1 MLDTRT
7 PTGPLYRIAWGTEP
21 WEYPDWKRAGTD
33 SSSQA
38 HTFGNRFDDPNA
50 EYRVLYAS
58 SQLVSCYV
66 EVLARL
72 RPDYA
77 LLAELRAMDG
87 EDDYQQIGVIPDE
100 WFESRFIGTAEVGGN
115 YADLYSPAW
124 VSHLRSRLQP
134 LCVELGLS
142 DFDLSVLIQATK
154 RIVTQKASSIVYD
167 LGAFAGIYYASRH
180 GLGFENW
187 ALFEFKAIINPSD
200 TGPAGLGPTWVPIV
214 PETIQKHGTACR
226 TN

>member
-1 MLDTRT
+1 LLNTRT
-7 PTGPLYRIAWGTEP
+7 PTGPLYRIAWGTEL

-33 SSSQA
+33 SSSLA

-66 EVLARL
+66 EVLARF

-87 EDDYQQIGVIPDE
+87 EDDYQQIGIVPDE
-100 WFESRFIGTAEVGGN
+100 WFENRFIGTAEVQGN

-124 VSHLRSRLQP
+124 VSLLHSRLQP
-134 LCVELGLS
+134 LRVELGLL
-142 DFDLSVLIQATK
+142 DFDVSVLMQAAK
-154 RIVTQKASSIVYD
+154 RIITQRASGIVND
-167 LGAFAGIYYASRH
+167 LGAFAGISYASRH
-180 GLGFENW
+180 GLGLENW
-187 ALFEFKAIINPSD
+187 ALFEFKAIINPLIPVQRVSKND
-200 TGPAGLGPTWVPIV
+200 PSL
-214 PETIQKHGTACR
+214 IQSLEILNLAVAE
-226 TN
+226 

>member
-1 MLDTRT
+1 MLNTRT
-7 PTGPLYRIAWGTEP
+7 PTGPLYRIARGTEP

-33 SSSQA
+33 SSSLA

-50 EYRVLYAS
+50 EYRVIYAS

-66 EVLARL
+66 EVLARF

-87 EDDYQQIGVIPDE
+87 EDDYQQVGVIPDE

-115 YADLYSPAW
+115 YADLYRPAW
-124 VSHLRSRLQP
+124 VSYLRSRLQP

-142 DFDLSVLIQATK
+142 DFDVSDLIQATK
-154 RIVTQKASSIVYD
+154 RIVTQRASSIVYD

-180 GLGFENW
+180 GVGLENW
-187 ALFEFKAIINPSD
+187 ALFEFKAIINPLIPVQRVSKND
-200 TGPAGLGPTWVPIV
+200 SSLTQALEILHLGVA
-214 PETIQKHGTACR
+214 E
-226 TN
+226 

>member
-1 MLDTRT
+1 LLNTRT

-33 SSSQA
+33 ASSLA

-66 EVLARL
+66 EVLARF

-87 EDDYQQIGVIPDE
+87 E
-100 WFESRFIGTAEVGGN
+100 
-115 YADLYSPAW
+115 
-124 VSHLRSRLQP
+124 
-134 LCVELGLS
+134 
-142 DFDLSVLIQATK
+142 ATK
-154 RIVTQKASSIVYD
+154 RIVTQRASSIVYD
-167 LGAFAGIYYASRH
+167 LGAFAGIYYDSRH
-180 GLGFENW
+180 GLGLENW
-187 ALFEFKAIINPSD
+187 ALFEFKAIINPLIPVQRVSKND
-200 TGPAGLGPTWVPIV
+200 PSLKQALEILHLAVA
-214 PETIQKHGTACR
+214 E
-226 TN
+226 

>member
-1 MLDTRT
+1 MLNTRT
-7 PTGPLYRIAWGTEP
+7 PTGPLYRIARGTEP

-33 SSSQA
+33 SSSLA

-50 EYRVLYAS
+50 EYRVIYAS

-66 EVLARL
+66 EVLARF

-77 LLAELRAMDG
+77 LLAELRAMEG
-87 EDDYQQIGVIPDE
+87 EDDYQQVGVIPDE

-115 YADLYSPAW
+115 YADLYRPAW
-124 VSHLRSRLQP
+124 VSYLRSRLQP

-142 DFDLSVLIQATK
+142 DFDVSDLIQATK
-154 RIVTQKASSIVYD
+154 RIVTQRASSIVYD

-180 GLGFENW
+180 GVGLENW
-187 ALFEFKAIINPSD
+187 ALFEFKAIINPLIPVQRVSKND
-200 TGPAGLGPTWVPIV
+200 SSLTQALEILHLGVA
-214 PETIQKHGTACR
+214 E
-226 TN
+226 

>member
-1 MLDTRT
+1 LLNTRT
-7 PTGPLYRIAWGTEP
+7 PTGPLYRIARGTEP

-33 SSSQA
+33 SSSLA

-50 EYRVLYAS
+50 EYRVIYAS

-66 EVLARL
+66 EVLARF

-87 EDDYQQIGVIPDE
+87 EDDYQQVGVIPDE

-115 YADLYSPAW
+115 YADLYRPAW
-124 VSHLRSRLQP
+124 VSYLRSRLQP

-142 DFDLSVLIQATK
+142 DFDVSDLIQATK
-154 RIVTQKASSIVYD
+154 RIVTQRASSIVYD

-180 GLGFENW
+180 GVGLENW
-187 ALFEFKAIINPSD
+187 ALFEFKAIINPLIPVQRVSKND
-200 TGPAGLGPTWVPIV
+200 SSLTQALEILHLGVA
-214 PETIQKHGTACR
+214 E
-226 TN
+226 

>member
-1 MLDTRT
+1 LLDTRT

-38 HTFGNRFDDPNA
+38 HTFANRFDDPNA

-58 SQLVSCYV
+58 SQLVCCYV
-66 EVLARL
+66 EVLARF

-77 LLAELRAMDG
+77 LLAELRDMDG
-87 EDDYQQIGVIPDE
+87 DDDYQQIGIVPDE
-100 WFESRFIGTAEVGGN
+100 WFDNRFIGTAEVQGN

-134 LCVELGLS
+134 LCIELGLP
-142 DFDLSVLIQATK
+142 DFDVSVLIQAAK
-154 RIVTQKASSIVYD
+154 RIVTQRASSIVND

-180 GLGFENW
+180 GLGLENW
-187 ALFEFKAIINPSD
+187 ALFEFKAIINPLIPVQRVSKND
-200 TGPAGLGPTWVPIV
+200 PSLTQALEILHLGVA
-214 PETIQKHGTACR
+214 E
-226 TN
+226 

>member
-1 MLDTRT
+1 LLNTRT

-50 EYRVLYAS
+50 EYRVLYAA
-58 SQLVSCYV
+58 SQFVSCYV
-66 EVLARL
+66 EVLARF

-87 EDDYQQIGVIPDE
+87 EDDYQQIGIVSDE
-100 WFESRFIGTAEVGGN
+100 WFENRFIGIAEVEGN

-134 LCVELGLS
+134 LCVELGLP
-142 DFDLSVLIQATK
+142 DFDVSVLIQATK
-154 RIVTQKASSIVYD
+154 RIVTQRASSMVYD
-167 LGAFAGIYYASRH
+167 LGAFAGIYYASRQ
-180 GLGFENW
+180 GLGLENW
-187 ALFEFKAIINPSD
+187 ALFEFKAIIKPLIPVQQVSKIDPSLKQ
-200 TGPAGLGPTWVPIV
+200 ALEILHLGV
-214 PETIQKHGTACR
+214 AD
-226 TN
+226 

>member
-1 MLDTRT
+1 LLNTRT
-7 PTGPLYRIAWGTEP
+7 PTGPLYRIARGTEP

-33 SSSQA
+33 SSSLA

-50 EYRVLYAS
+50 EYRVIYAS

-66 EVLARL
+66 EVLARF

-77 LLAELRAMDG
+77 LLAELRAMEG
-87 EDDYQQIGVIPDE
+87 EDDYQQVGVIPDE

-115 YADLYSPAW
+115 YADLYRPAW
-124 VSHLRSRLQP
+124 VSYLRSRLQP

-142 DFDLSVLIQATK
+142 DFDVSDLIQATK
-154 RIVTQKASSIVYD
+154 RIVTQRASSIVYD

-180 GLGFENW
+180 GVG
-187 ALFEFKAIINPSD
+187 AD
-200 TGPAGLGPTWVPIV
+200 RAG
-214 PETIQKHGTACR
+214 
-226 TN
+226 

>member
-1 MLDTRT
+1 MLNTRT
-7 PTGPLYRIAWGTEP
+7 PTGPLYRIARGTEP

-33 SSSQA
+33 SSSLA

-50 EYRVLYAS
+50 EYRVIYAS

-66 EVLARL
+66 EVLARF

-87 EDDYQQIGVIPDE
+87 EDDYQQVGVIPDE

-115 YADLYSPAW
+115 YADLYRPAW
-124 VSHLRSRLQP
+124 VSYLRSRLQP

-142 DFDLSVLIQATK
+142 DFDVSDLIQATK
-154 RIVTQKASSIVYD
+154 RIVTQRASSIVYD
-167 LGAFAGIYYASRH
+167 LGGFAGIYYASRH
-180 GLGFENW
+180 GLGLENW
-187 ALFEFKAIINPSD
+187 ALFEFKATINPLIPVQRVSKND
-200 TGPAGLGPTWVPIV
+200 PSLTQALEILHLDV
-214 PETIQKHGTACR
+214 AA
-226 TN
+226 

>member
-66 EVLARL
+66 EVLARF

-87 EDDYQQIGVIPDE
+87 EDDYQQVGVIPDE

-115 YADLYSPAW
+115 YADLYRPAW
-124 VSHLRSRLQP
+124 VSYLRSRLQP

-142 DFDLSVLIQATK
+142 DFDVSDLIQATK
-154 RIVTQKASSIVYD
+154 RIVTQRASSIVYD

-180 GLGFENW
+180 GVGLENW
-187 ALFEFKAIINPSD
+187 ALFEFKAIINPLIPVQRVSKND
-200 TGPAGLGPTWVPIV
+200 SSLTQALEILHLGVA
-214 PETIQKHGTACR
+214 E
-226 TN
+226 

>member
-1 MLDTRT
+1 MLNTRT
-7 PTGPLYRIAWGTEP
+7 PTGPLYRIAWGTEL

-33 SSSQA
+33 SSSLA

-66 EVLARL
+66 EVLARF

-87 EDDYQQIGVIPDE
+87 EDDYQQIGIVPDE
-100 WFESRFIGTAEVGGN
+100 WFENRFIGTAEVQGN

-124 VSHLRSRLQP
+124 VSHLHSRLQP
-134 LCVELGLS
+134 LCVELGLL
-142 DFDLSVLIQATK
+142 DFDVSVLMQAAK
-154 RIVTQKASSIVYD
+154 RIITQRASGIVND
-167 LGAFAGIYYASRH
+167 LGAFAGISYASRH
-180 GLGFENW
+180 GLGLENW
-187 ALFEFKAIINPSD
+187 ALFEFKAIINPLIPVQRVSKND
-200 TGPAGLGPTWVPIV
+200 PSL
-214 PETIQKHGTACR
+214 IQSLEILNLAVAE
-226 TN
+226 

>member
-1 MLDTRT
+1 MLNTRT
-7 PTGPLYRIAWGTEP
+7 PTGPLYRIARGTEP

-33 SSSQA
+33 SSSLA

-66 EVLARL
+66 EVLARF

-87 EDDYQQIGVIPDE
+87 EDDYQQVGVIPDE

-134 LCVELGLS
+134 LCIEFGLT
-142 DFDLSVLIQATK
+142 DFDVSVLIQAEK
-154 RIVTQKASSIVYD
+154 RIVTQRASSIVYD
-167 LGAFAGIYYASRH
+167 LGGFAGIYYASRH
-180 GLGFENW
+180 GLGLENW
-187 ALFEFKAIINPSD
+187 ALFEFKATINPLIPVQRVSKND
-200 TGPAGLGPTWVPIV
+200 PSLTQALEILHLDV
-214 PETIQKHGTACR
+214 AA
-226 TN
+226 

>member
-1 MLDTRT
+1 LNTRT
-7 PTGPLYRIAWGTEP
+7 PTGPLYRIARGTEP

-33 SSSQA
+33 SSSLA

-50 EYRVLYAS
+50 EYRVLYAA

-66 EVLARL
+66 EVLARF

-87 EDDYQQIGVIPDE
+87 EDDYQQVGVIPDE

-115 YADLYSPAW
+115 YADLYRPAW
-124 VSHLRSRLQP
+124 VSYLRSRLQP

-142 DFDLSVLIQATK
+142 DFDVSDLIQATK
-154 RIVTQKASSIVYD
+154 RIVTQRASSIVYD

-180 GLGFENW
+180 GVGLENW
-187 ALFEFKAIINPSD
+187 ALFELKAIINPLIPVQRVSKND
-200 TGPAGLGPTWVPIV
+200 SSLTQALEILHLGVA
-214 PETIQKHGTACR
+214 E
-226 TN
+226 

>member
-33 SSSQA
+33 SSSLA

-58 SQLVSCYV
+58 SQLGSCYV
-66 EVLARL
+66 EVLARF

-77 LLAELRAMDG
+77 LLAELRAMGG

-100 WFESRFIGTAEVGGN
+100 WFEGRFIGTAEVGGN

-124 VSHLRSRLQP
+124 VSHLRSRLITMGQP
-134 LCVELGLS
+134 AREALIGGSPASLRAQRFLS
-142 DFDLSVLIQATK
+142 PADLWCAP
-154 RIVTQKASSIVYD
+154 
-167 LGAFAGIYYASRH
+167 
-180 GLGFENW
+180 
-187 ALFEFKAIINPSD
+187 AL
-200 TGPAGLGPTWVPIV
+200 
-214 PETIQKHGTACR
+214 
-226 TN
+226 

>member
-1 MLDTRT
+1 LLNTRT
-7 PTGPLYRIAWGTEP
+7 PTGPLYRIGWGTEP

-38 HTFGNRFDDPNA
+38 HTFGNRFDDPDA

-66 EVLARL
+66 EVLARF

-77 LLAELRAMDG
+77 LLAELQAIDG
-87 EDDYQQIGVIPDE
+87 EDDYQQIGAIPDE
-100 WFESRFIGTAEVGGN
+100 WFEGRFIGTAEVQGK
-115 YADLYSPAW
+115 YADLYSAAW
-124 VSHLRSRLQP
+124 ISHLRSRLQP

-142 DFDLSVLIQATK
+142 DFDVSVLIQAEK

-180 GLGFENW
+180 GLGLENW
-187 ALFEFKAIINPSD
+187 ALFEFKAILNPLIPVQRVSKND
-200 TGPAGLGPTWVPIV
+200 PSLKQALEILNLGIA
-214 PETIQKHGTACR
+214 E
-226 TN
+226 